1 MGTAPSLLPSGL
13 HDIELVDPVEAL
25 DLQPNGSADLGLELT
40 EARRLG
46 LEQPLDHVRM
56 RQDQKLA
63 GGFVCALAQDLAEDL
78 VADGLGRLHEATS
91 LTRPAGLAE
100 QVLETLARA
109 LAGHLHQTERRETHY
124 VALRAVAGEGV
135 LERTEHL
142 AAMRL
147 IVHVDE
153 VDDDDAAEV
162 AQTQLPADAGRR
174 LEIGA
179 ERGFLQV
186 AVAHVGAGVDVDR
199 GQRLP
204 LIDHE
209 VAAGFELDL
218 VVERP
223 GDLLLDAMQIEYR
236 PRTGVQLDATGRR
249 GHELL

>member
-63 GGFVCALAQDLAEDL
+63 EDL

-100 QVLETLARA
+100 QVLEALARA

-124 VALRAVAGEGV
+124 VALRAVAGEGGR
-135 LERTEHL
+135 ERTEHL